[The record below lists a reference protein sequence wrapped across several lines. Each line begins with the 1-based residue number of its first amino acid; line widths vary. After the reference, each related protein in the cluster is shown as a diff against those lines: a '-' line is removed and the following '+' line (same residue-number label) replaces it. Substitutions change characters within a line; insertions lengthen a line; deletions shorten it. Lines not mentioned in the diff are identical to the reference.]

1 MKPLIGDKR
10 QVWKYTVSLRLSME
24 SSVNKRMIGIIGV
37 EDDKGLK
44 AMLQK
49 RIRSD
54 LYPIHSISRI
64 IIRGGIMKTLIL
76 ADRYMPNR
84 WEQ

>member
-24 SSVNKRMIGIIGV
+24 NSVNMRMSGIAGV
-37 EDDKGLK
+37 EDSRSLK
-44 AMLQK
+44 VMIQK

-54 LYPIHSISRI
+54 LYPIHAISRI